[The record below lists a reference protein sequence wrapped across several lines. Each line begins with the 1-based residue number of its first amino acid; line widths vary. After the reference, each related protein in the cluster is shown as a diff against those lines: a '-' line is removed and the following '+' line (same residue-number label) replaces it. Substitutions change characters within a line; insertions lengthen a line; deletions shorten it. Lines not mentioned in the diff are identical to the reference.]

1 MIIKNGKVYQEDKTF
16 VKKDLYI
23 ENGKIVESADE
34 VSDKSEVDAEGL
46 LVLPGLVDVHSHGAV
61 GHDFS
66 DGDMEGLKAIL
77 AYEYAHGIT
86 SYCPTSMTIE
96 KEELRRI
103 FREMGHFAGSREN
116 SEVRALIWKALFWM
130 HPGRGRTGMSVL
142 WLRMWHFSGNA
153 MRHAGI

>member
-66 DGDMEGLKAIL
+66 DGDMVGL
-77 AYEYAHGIT
+77 
-86 SYCPTSMTIE
+86 
-96 KEELRRI
+96 
-103 FREMGHFAGSREN
+103 
-116 SEVRALIWKALFWM
+116 
-130 HPGRGRTGMSVL
+130 
-142 WLRMWHFSGNA
+142 
-153 MRHAGI
+153 